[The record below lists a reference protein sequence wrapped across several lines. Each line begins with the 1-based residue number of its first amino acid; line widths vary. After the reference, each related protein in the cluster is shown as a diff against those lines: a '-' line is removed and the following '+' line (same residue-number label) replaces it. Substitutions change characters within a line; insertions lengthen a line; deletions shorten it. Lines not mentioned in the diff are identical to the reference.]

1 MSDRLFSPNHETHLL
16 TTFKYVDEVV
26 TQAVSRLEAAARP
39 SPFSEYVADADS
51 LQRKTA
57 ADDLDRLRAVMR
69 GFLDS
74 HKIAIPKASMS
85 ALWAAS
91 TACVHAGVSVE
102 ELSARYLKAYGALS
116 PAAAVEL
123 ERLVAE
129 LTDVLRKMN
138 VSLAEAA
145 ANPTKPKC
153 S

>member
-1 MSDRLFSPNHETHLL
+1 
-16 TTFKYVDEVV
+16 
-26 TQAVSRLEAAARP
+26 
-39 SPFSEYVADADS
+39 
-51 LQRKTA
+51 
-57 ADDLDRLRAVMR
+57 MR

-74 HKIAIPKASMS
+74 HQIAIPKASMS

-102 ELSARYLKAYGALS
+102 ELSGRYLKAYGALS

-129 LTDVLRKMN
+129 LTGLLRTMN

-145 ANPTKPKC
+145 ANPPKPKR